1 MLMEPRDLLRH
12 QIIQNVTAQHTE
24 KAAVAAVN
32 LWEQMATQI
41 ISLVGEGGFNS
52 LYDRSVRLTQPT
64 FPWLTANSQS
74 ALADHH
80 FQGLNMRFEGQTT
93 AQISAAN
100 CLLLI
105 TFTDILAS
113 LIGEELT
120 ISMLR
125 LAWSNVA
132 SEWAGKEYKK

>member
-1 MLMEPRDLLRH
+1 
-12 QIIQNVTAQHTE
+12 
-24 KAAVAAVN
+24 
-32 LWEQMATQI
+32 
-41 ISLVGEGGFNS
+41 
-52 LYDRSVRLTQPT
+52 
-64 FPWLTANSQS
+64 
-74 ALADHH
+74 
-80 FQGLNMRFEGQTT
+80 MRFEGQTT

-120 ISMLR
+120 ISILR

-132 SEWAGKEYKK
+132 SDWVGKEYINE